1 MSRMGGLKPD
11 DTDPDNPKQ
20 HDLQEEYLRS
30 RLDEIKTIQQISF
43 DALKDA
49 LGRATDTQSWLI
61 VSNKIMFWVGIC
73 LIFVAVVVGY
83 VTDKSAY
90 TVLFGGV
97 GFLQIVASFF
107 VGSMQRSQKA
117 ISDLV
122 QVEIAYLNY
131 FEQTTLWEQYASIK
145 DSNGQFDTERIEKA
159 IDKIHT
165 CTKET
170 IQMLQTSIEDNAS
183 Q

>member
-1 MSRMGGLKPD
+1 MGGLDD
-11 DTDPDNPKQ
+11 DTDPDTPEQ
-20 HDLQEEYLRS
+20 HDLREEYLRN
-30 RLDEIKTIQQISF
+30 RLDEIKTIQHISF
-43 DALKDA
+43 DALRDA
-49 LGRATDTQSWLI
+49 LGRATDTHSWLI
-61 VSNKIMFWVGIC
+61 LSNKIMFGFGIG
-73 LIFVAVVVGY
+73 LIVVAVVVGY

-117 ISDLV
+117 VSDLV

-145 DSNGQFDTERIEKA
+145 DKDGQLNTERIEKA
-159 IDKIHT
+159 IDKIHN

-170 IQMLQTSIEDNAS
+170 IQMPQTSIEDNPS
-183 Q
+183 